1 MDSTILNTMLPT
13 LILSTILILVYIV
26 AIFRKNKLHNFNF
39 WVTVINKSIL
49 LYGISVVFGIIVC
62 GVFTLYGSSV
72 NIMLKQLYTPIGI
85 GAYTLRIA
93 IMVFLL
99 LLVFARGIHLEYLCN
114 KEFYVKD
121 YKYTRNILSTVVR
134 VFILLLQAGVS
145 VFLAYLLYKFSWID
159 FSNFESLGFILI
171 QVVADIIIVL
181 GFLNV
186 PMNMAKCKALRRTI
200 LKQFIFTLVCY
211 VFVHFVLNIAQGEYY
226 YDILFHDT
234 GVQVNP
240 SIALTNWLIILIP
253 ALAIYMG
260 SIFIKPYDSRK

>member
-1 MDSTILNTMLPT
+1 MDSTILYTIFPT

-26 AIFRKNKLHNFNF
+26 AIFRKNKLHNFDF
-39 WVTVINKSIL
+39 WLTVINKSIL
-49 LYGISVVFGIIVC
+49 LYGISVAFGIIVC
-62 GVFTLYGSSV
+62 GIFTLYGSSGDIV
-72 NIMLKQLYTPIGI
+72 LKQLYTPIGI
-85 GAYTLRIA
+85 GAHTIRIA

-99 LLVFARGIHLEYLCN
+99 LMVFARGIQLEFLCN
-114 KEFYVKD
+114 KKFYVKD
-121 YKYTRNILSTVVR
+121 YKYTGSILSTAVR

-145 VFLAYLLYKFSWID
+145 VFLAYLLYNFSWID
-159 FSNFESLGFILI
+159 FSDFESLGFILI
-171 QVVADIIIVL
+171 QVAADIIIVL